1 MKDKKKKKD
10 KKTKK
15 DKKHKIK
22 DNNLLIKKNEKY
34 TICTVIFITCL
45 LFTLT
50 LIYRNLIFY
59 DYIVTLLSI
68 IFLFPLIY
76 FVYIDNRFF
85 IDLIHFYIAIL
96 FVLSTY
102 FNDKFLLLTSLLASI
117 FTQIQWKIFDKCI
130 LFTCDQVSNNEYY
143 GINYITEIGILFVTI
158 ILSYKLGR

>member
-10 KKTKK
+10 KKRKLK
-15 DKKHKIK
+15 DN
-22 DNNLLIKKNEKY
+22 NNLLIKKNEKY
-34 TICTVIFITCL
+34 TICSVIFIICL
-45 LFTLT
+45 LGILI
-50 LIYRNLIFY
+50 LIYKNLNFY

-68 IFLFPLIY
+68 IFLLPLIY

-96 FVLSTY
+96 FVLSIF
-102 FNDKFLLLTSLLASI
+102 FNDKFLLLISLFVSI

-158 ILSYKLGR
+158 ILSYKLGRPI

>member
-10 KKTKK
+10 KKRKL
-15 DKKHKIK
+15 K
-22 DNNLLIKKNEKY
+22 DNNKLLIKKNEKY
-34 TICTVIFITCL
+34 TICSVIFIICL
-45 LFTLT
+45 LLT
-50 LIYRNLIFY
+50 LILICRNLIFY

-68 IFLFPLIY
+68 IFLLPLIY

-85 IDLIHFYIAIL
+85 IDLIHFYIAIV
-96 FVLSTY
+96 FVLSTF
-102 FNDKFLLLTSLLASI
+102 FNDKFLLLTSLLACI